1 MTDIY
6 LHFLC
11 AHYRLSANAPVSI
24 YLVESRSKIDPVASQ
39 ECYSFLIP
47 QILWHDIDCRSNT
60 CLNTGWGGFSVAAD
74 LDEAA
79 RISMEAG
86 MDTELCQPTD
96 MRGLAFNR
104 TAGLVRSG
112 RMDVKHLDRAV
123 ANLLRC
129 AWLYFGS
136 VRLVFGSISR

>member
-1 MTDIY
+1 MI
-6 LHFLC
+6 
-11 AHYRLSANAPVSI
+11 
-24 YLVESRSKIDPVASQ
+24 
-39 ECYSFLIP
+39 LIVT
-47 QILWHDIDCRSNT
+47 RV

-86 MDTELCQPTD
+86 MDIELCQPTD

-136 VRLVFGSISR
+136 VRLVFGSISRLISKRTLHLLVSRHPAACLSDSTTHND

>member
-1 MTDIY
+1 MI
-6 LHFLC
+6 
-11 AHYRLSANAPVSI
+11 
-24 YLVESRSKIDPVASQ
+24 
-39 ECYSFLIP
+39 LIVT
-47 QILWHDIDCRSNT
+47 RT
-60 CLNTGWGGFSVAAD
+60 CLNTGWGGFSVAAV

-136 VRLVFGSISR
+136 VRLVFGSISSLISKRTLHLLVSRHPAACLSDSTTHND